1 MTAFVTSRRGQSK
14 PAALPAGVL
23 LPVIAL
29 GTDGTMV
36 LDDGSFVNVLGCF
49 PRNFDVL
56 TAAERERSSAG
67 LRQLLAGL
75 GRGHSLQII
84 VENER
89 RNIATHLAFMALEM
103 RITCGFDPMACSA
116 QDAACLSEEQQWHW
130 RLFKIRQESVRSA
143 APEDLFAPLR
153 RVYIV
158 CRYHPD
164 TQDATEGVRGV
175 LPGWMPWSLRRAEHD
190 HNGGSPQRNGA
201 GVHRT
206 VEEHRR
212 YAHHAQLKLHA
223 VRDHL
228 EREGTASVVL
238 DAPGVL
244 RYLTSRLNPTS
255 VALGRVPSGAAL
267 YNPADGS
274 VAAGLAAMDNRAS
287 LGEILA
293 NFDSGIEHEESV
305 ENARTLQSSVAASPL
320 NFRED
325 PFHARIEED
334 LVRTLH
340 LAGTPS
346 MTSPFWLSTLLD
358 LPLPFTLSVTV
369 HGLDRLAVQDA
380 AQRQEH
386 QAAREVERRL
396 RKGKRDADAV
406 AAHSERAELVDRMA
420 TDPNETVVDMSVL
433 LSIRAPGPNPDRYAL
448 ERAMSSAREKVAI
461 ATAGGTLADG
471 HGRQESL
478 WLSTLPFC
486 DDQSHESIRIGVT
499 NAADTVPL
507 IGSEFGSPVGLP
519 AMVSRSTG
527 EIQNLHPF
535 DRLHR
540 NAATVVTGMSGTG
553 KTMFVNSLVADAV
566 SVGARAV
573 LFDRAGHFEFLAKLV
588 GGSRIVRLGGDSGDA
603 INPWDVADPANP
615 PDAKRKFLLELHRVL
630 LNRELSNAEEDVLSK
645 AILNTYRYCA
655 RSALTPREG
664 ELVALLE
671 DSARVLR
678 ETGQADSAEYG
689 RLTNLTAELGQY
701 AGDGVYA
708 SVWDRLTTVSGDPPL
723 LIFDYNGASKRLL
736 PSLVFTAM
744 EWTRAY
750 TQRVDREARAQ
761 NTEGVVDG
769 RGVVVLDEGHSWAR
783 VPEAAEE
790 VQLWA
795 REARRWG
802 AWFIVLSQNS
812 EDFKGD
818 AKAVLDN
825 ASLRVFFEQN
835 EGMLQFLRDNVDLPR
850 QVIDRLGKLRTH
862 KGRYAEAIVMNGGRG
877 VGVIRVIFGPHAYWA
892 YTSDPIRDVPRRE
905 RALREQDDDPVAA
918 LDALAGEG
926 IPEVDAGAMA

>member
-1 MTAFVTSRRGQSK
+1 MAALLTSRRSRSEQAS
-14 PAALPAGVL
+14 LPAGVL
-23 LPVIAL
+23 LPLIAL
-29 GTDGTMV
+29 GNDGTMV
-36 LDDGSFVNVLGCF
+36 LDDGSFVNVLSCF

-56 TAAERERSSAG
+56 TTTERAQSSAG
-67 LRQLLAGL
+67 FKQLLAGL
-75 GRGHSLQII
+75 GRGHSLQVI
-84 VENER
+84 VEVER
-89 RNIATHLAFMALEM
+89 RNIATHLADMALEM
-103 RITCGFDPMACSA
+103 RLACGFDPTAWKA
-116 QDAACLSEEQQWHW
+116 KDIGGLSEEQQWRW
-130 RLFKIRQESVRSA
+130 RLFKIREESVRCSA
-143 APEDLFAPLR
+143 AEDLFAPYR

-164 TQDATEGVRGV
+164 ANESAGGVRGV
-175 LPGWMPWSLRRAEHD
+175 LPGWMPWSLRRAEQD
-190 HNGGSPQRNGA
+190 HNPGSAVRNGL
-201 GVHRT
+201 GVRRT

-212 YAHHAQLKLHA
+212 YAHHAHLKLQA

-228 EREGTASVVL
+228 EGEGTTSSVL
-238 DAPGVL
+238 NGPAVL

-255 VALGRVPSGAAL
+255 VALGRTPSGAKL
-267 YNPADGS
+267 YDSANGS
-274 VAAGLAAMDNRAS
+274 VASGLAAMDNRAS
-287 LGEILA
+287 LGEVLA

-305 ENARTLQSSVAASPL
+305 ENATTLQSSIAASPL

-340 LAGTPS
+340 LAGRPS
-346 MTSPFWLSTLLD
+346 LTSPFWLSTLLD
-358 LPLPFTLSVTV
+358 LSLPFTLSVTV
-369 HGLDRLAVQDA
+369 HGLDRMAVQDA

-386 QAAREVERRL
+386 QAAREVERKA
-396 RKGKRDADAV
+396 RKGKRDADVV

-420 TDPNETVVDMSVL
+420 LDPNETSVDMTVL

-448 ERAMSSAREKVAI
+448 ERAMSTAREKVAI

-471 HGRQESL
+471 HGLQESL

-486 DDQSHESIRIGVT
+486 DDQSQESMRIGVT

-507 IGSEFGSPVGLP
+507 IGSEFGSPTGLP
-519 AMVSRSTG
+519 AMVSRRTG
-527 EIQNLHPF
+527 EIQNMHPF
-535 DRLHR
+535 DRLHD
-540 NAATVVTGMSGTG
+540 NATTVVTGKSGTG
-553 KTMFVNSLVADAV
+553 KTMFVNSVVADAV
-566 SVGARAV
+566 SVGAHAV
-573 LFDRAGHFEFLAKLV
+573 LFDRAGHFEFLARLIM
-588 GGSRIVRLGGDSGDA
+588 GSRIVRLGGDSGDA

-630 LNRELSNAEEDVLSK
+630 LNRELSNAEEDVLSR

-655 RSALTPREG
+655 RNQLTPRES
-664 ELVALLE
+664 ELVTLLE

-678 ETGQADSAEYG
+678 ETGQADSVEYQ

-701 AGDGVYA
+701 AGEGVYA
-708 SVWDRLTTVSGDPPL
+708 SVWDRLTTVTGDPPL

-750 TQRVDREARAQ
+750 TQRIDREGRLR
-761 NTEGVVDG
+761 NTEGVFDG
-769 RGVVVLDEGHSWAR
+769 RCVVVLDEGHSWAR

-818 AKAVLDN
+818 AKAVLDM

-835 EGMLQFLRDNVDLPR
+835 EGMLQFLRDNVDLPA
-850 QVIDRLGKLRTH
+850 QVIDRLGKLRTR
-862 KGRYAEAIVMNGGRG
+862 KGRYAEAVVMNGGRG

-905 RALREQDDDPVAA
+905 RALREHDDDAVAA
-918 LDALAGEG
+918 LDALAAEG
-926 IPEVDAGAMA
+926 VPEIDAGAMA

>member
-1 MTAFVTSRRGQSK
+1 MAARLTSRQAR
-14 PAALPAGVL
+14 PASLPAGVL

-56 TAAERERSSAG
+56 TTAERERSSGG

-75 GRGHSLQII
+75 GRGHSLQVI

-89 RNIATHLAFMALEM
+89 RSIATHLAFMALEM
-103 RITCGFDPMACSA
+103 RLTSGFDPTAWSA
-116 QDAACLSEEQQWHW
+116 KDIGGLSEEQQWRW
-130 RLFKIRQESVRSA
+130 RLFKIREESVRYA
-143 APEDLFAPLR
+143 ASEDRFAPLR

-158 CRYHPD
+158 CRYQPD
-164 TQDATEGVRGV
+164 TVQTAEGIRGV
-175 LPGWMPWSLRRAEHD
+175 MPGWMPWSLRRAEQD
-190 HNGGSPQRNGA
+190 HNGGSAQRNGF

-206 VEEHRR
+206 VEEHRQ
-212 YAHHAQLKLHA
+212 YAHDAHLKLQS

-228 EREGTASVVL
+228 NREGTSSVVL
-238 DAPGVL
+238 DAPAVL

-255 VALGRVPSGAAL
+255 VALGRAPSGAQL
-267 YNPADGS
+267 HNPADGS
-274 VAAGLAAMDNRAS
+274 VTAGLAALDNRAS
-287 LGEILA
+287 LGSVIA
-293 NFDSGIEHEESV
+293 NFDSGIEHDASV
-305 ENARTLQSSVAASPL
+305 ENATTLQTSIAASPL

-346 MTSPFWLSTLLD
+346 LTSPSWLSTLLD
-358 LPLPFTLSVTV
+358 LSLPFTLSVTV
-369 HGLDRLAVQDA
+369 HGLDRMAVQDA

-386 QAAREVERRL
+386 QAAREIERRL

-448 ERAMSSAREKVAI
+448 ERAMSTAREKVAT

-507 IGSEFGSPVGLP
+507 IGSEFGSPAGLP

-527 EIQNLHPF
+527 ELQNLHPF
-535 DRLHR
+535 DGLHR

-566 SVGARAV
+566 SLGARAV
-573 LFDRAGHFEFLAKLV
+573 LFDRADHFEYLAKLV

-603 INPWDVADPANP
+603 INAWDVADPARP

-630 LNRELSNAEEDVLSK
+630 LNRELSNAEEDLLSR

-655 RSALTPREG
+655 RSQLTPREG
-664 ELVALLE
+664 ELVGLLE

-678 ETGQADSAEYG
+678 ETGQAGTAEYE

-701 AGDGVYA
+701 AGEGVYA

-723 LIFDYNGASKRLL
+723 LIFDYKGASKRLL

-744 EWTRAY
+744 EWTRTY
-750 TQRVDREARAQ
+750 TQRIDREARAA
-761 NTEGVVDG
+761 NPEAVFDG
-769 RGVVVLDEGHSWAR
+769 RSVVVLDEGHSWAR

-812 EDFKGD
+812 EDFTGD

-835 EGMLQFLRDNVDLPR
+835 KGMLQFLRDNVDLPA
-850 QVIDRLGKLRTH
+850 QLIDRLGDLRTH
-862 KGRYAEAIVMNGGRG
+862 KGRYAEALVMNGGRG
-877 VGVIRVIFGPHAYWA
+877 VGVVRVIFGPHAYWA

-905 RALREQDDDPVAA
+905 RALRDHDNDPVAA
-918 LDALAGEG
+918 LDALAAEG